1 MHAALDTIWASLPIP
16 AILVDAGDKI
26 AEINPAPKGFSI
38 PQTVPSTAFPCLI
51 V

>member
-26 AEINPAPKGFSI
+26 AEINPAAEGFLNIKPRHQRRS
-38 PQTVPSTAFPCLI
+38 V

>member
-26 AEINPAPKGFSI
+26 AEINPAAEGFFNTSNRAI
-38 PQTVPSTAFPCLI
+38 NGVPCLI